1 MSDTNLHIVR
11 RLLEDVWTEGN
22 LSLLPELIADNAV
35 SHPMTH
41 HDASGRIIAEWATW
55 DTGNLLQSAAAP
67 RVLSQ
72 LSLKA

>member
-1 MSDTNLHIVR
+1 MATRWVSRVADDSGDARQHNQTG
-11 RLLEDVWTEGN
+11 E
-22 LSLLPELIADNAV
+22 ELIVDGTTI
-35 SHPMTH
+35 TH